1 MMFCLSTP
9 MKRKGIFIIMC
20 LFCAN
25 LFAQNRPD
33 WMDDDIRALQYPSS
47 KFLVGFASGNLLEG
61 EDVAHAN
68 ERIKNVAQGNLLESV
83 KVNMKSSTSSVI
95 SSGSTNGQY
104 FENEQ
109 FVNQT
114 SKNSVAEIVGMKT
127 ETYFDKK
134 SKTVYVFAY
143 ANRSEVAEYHKKLLS
158 YNLSQVESLLST
170 TKNLLA
176 QKDKSS
182 ARVRCSE
189 ALSIFPKIDE
199 SHTLLIAVGSISAD
213 NDVQQERTQNLY
225 KVFMELKSR
234 LDPKY
239 EILENLSNELTQ
251 KIIQIEGLLRTGND
265 LTNNGEKAKAKQQCE
280 AAQAMMADVRRIQES
295 IRNTV
300 PSVSVETLKVERT
313 ENLDN
318 EIKLLSAQLAQAILV
333 YVEDSE
339 DLFGRQVNIM
349 ASKLKSLLASNGCSF
364 TDDVS
369 KADFKL
375 TLTSVTHES
384 SSNENFVFCYADV
397 NIDLF
402 DTHKQKSVYSDEI
415 SEKGGSTT
423 KEKAARKAMENAAS
437 KIMESVAPWFK

>member
-1 MMFCLSTP
+1 
-9 MKRKGIFIIMC
+9 MC

-25 LFAQNRPD
+25 VFAQNRPD

-47 KFLVGFASGNLLEG
+47 KFLVGFASGNLIEG

-68 ERIKNVAQGNLLESV
+68 ERIKNAAQGNLLESV
-83 KVNMKSSTSSVI
+83 KVKIKSSTSSKI
-95 SSGSTNGQY
+95 SIGSANGHY
-104 FENEQ
+104 FEDEQ

-114 SKNSVAEIVGMKT
+114 SKNTVAEIVGMKT

-143 ANRSEVAEYHKKLLS
+143 ANRNEVAEYHKKLLS

-199 SHTLLIAVGSISAD
+199 SHTLLIAVGGISVD
-213 NDVQQERTQNLY
+213 DDVQQERTQNLY
-225 KVFMELKSR
+225 KAFVELRSQ

-239 EILENLSNELTQ
+239 EILENLCNELTQ
-251 KIIQIEGLLRTGND
+251 KIIQTESFLKTGKD
-265 LTNNGEKAKAKQQCE
+265 LTDNGEKAKAKHQCE
-280 AAQAMMADVRRIQES
+280 EAQTMMADVRRIQES
-295 IRNTV
+295 IRNTL
-300 PSVSVETLKVERT
+300 PSVSIETLMQQRT
-313 ENLDN
+313 EALDN

-333 YVEDSE
+333 YIEYSE
-339 DLFGRQVNIM
+339 DLFGRQVSIIS
-349 ASKLKSLLASNGCSF
+349 SKLKSQMASNGCSF
-364 TDDVS
+364 TDEVS

-375 TLTSVTHES
+375 TLSSVMRES
-384 SSNENFVFCYADV
+384 SSTENFVFCYADV